1 VRSATDIRLQA
12 PAAAVRPPRS
22 HSGRRIL
29 STGWAL
35 AVGIAAALI
44 IVFPLVWVFA
54 NSIKPE
60 AEIITGHPG
69 LFSQTVTGSNYA
81 QAWDAINF
89 PRLFLNT
96 VIFAGGVTILSL
108 AFDSLTAYAL
118 ARLDFPGKNVI
129 FVLVLVTL
137 MLPWGE

>member
-1 VRSATDIRLQA
+1 MRSATDIHLQA

-44 IVFPLVWVFA
+44 IVFWVFA

-108 AFDSLTAYAL
+108 DFDSPEYARGKLVSAVALL
-118 ARLDFPGKNVI
+118 AIAGLWSWT
-129 FVLVLVTL
+129 FVRRRR
-137 MLPWGE
+137 PASG